1 MNNNYLKANKIRMNL
16 LLFIDKEMRNK
27 IPNVSEFNNYNYEIQ
42 FEEIFS
48 SDGKI
53 LKYDNLTE
61 NSSNKENQSKNIVKK
76 ITNDNQ
82 NFNVSFKDI
91 KYKYQSNKKCSSTML
106 FINTEKTFKNNSK
119 EYLKCLCN
127 NLLILRKK
135 PSKPVISFR
144 SSTKKKQKIF
154 SSKKTNKDFRIRT
167 CNKRVIPE
175 SSILVTAF
183 KY

>member
-1 MNNNYLKANKIRMNL
+1 MNNNYLRANKIRMNL

-27 IPNVSEFNNYNYEIQ
+27 IPNVSEFNNFNYEIQ

-61 NSSNKENQSKNIVKK
+61 NCSNKENQNKNVVKN
-76 ITNDNQ
+76 ITNDNK

-91 KYKYQSNKKCSSTML
+91 KYKYQSNKKCSSTLL
-106 FINTEKTFKNNSK
+106 FINTEKISKNNSK
-119 EYLKCLCN
+119 KYLKCLCN
-127 NLLILRKK
+127 DLLILRKK
-135 PSKPVISFR
+135 QSKEIISFR

-154 SSKKTNKDFRIRT
+154 SSKKTSKEFKIKT
-167 CNKRVIPE
+167 GEKRVIPE
-175 SSILVTAF
+175 SSTLVTAF
-183 KY
+183 RY